1 MSYRNKLILTI
12 SSVFLVFAAGAVCLG
27 LVSEDSY
34 RRAIIKS
41 RLEGYADMIAREGDR
56 VLEYMPDDLRVT
68 EIDPSGRVIYDSS
81 VSAGVLENHL
91 GRPEIKECLRS
102 GMGSSIRRSESS
114 DKKYFYLAK
123 SYDGRIIRV
132 AQVFDV
138 ELGKFFRT
146 DWMLVLSVSILL
158 VLALVV
164 LVWLSDRFQRSEDER
179 AAKQTRL
186 LKHEM
191 TGNIS
196 HELKTPVSSIQGYL
210 ETIVSNPDIDKET
223 KDQFIQRCYAQS
235 RRLSSLLADISTLN
249 KLDDAPQEYEFQP
262 VNIPD
267 LLQSIQRDVSMQM
280 EAKHVTFRAL
290 VDPEVAVDGNPSLLY
305 SIFRNLTDNSI
316 AYGGEGVTITVQ
328 VLSESADFYT
338 FSFSDN
344 GPGVASEHIPH
355 LFERFYRIDKG
366 RSRKMG
372 GTGLGLAIVKNSVL
386 LHRGNIS
393 VRLGIAGGLEF
404 VFTLPKAA

>member
-1 MSYRNKLILTI
+1 
-12 SSVFLVFAAGAVCLG
+12 
-27 LVSEDSY
+27 
-34 RRAIIKS
+34 
-41 RLEGYADMIAREGDR
+41 MI
-56 VLEYMPDDLRVT
+56 
-68 EIDPSGRVIYDSS
+68 
-81 VSAGVLENHL
+81 
-91 GRPEIKECLRS
+91 
-102 GMGSSIRRSESS
+102 
-114 DKKYFYLAK
+114 
-123 SYDGRIIRV
+123 
-132 AQVFDV
+132 
-138 ELGKFFRT
+138 
-146 DWMLVLSVSILL
+146 ILL
-158 VLALVV
+158 SIVVVLLALALITMQGRYVHLKKSIDKGKV
-164 LVWLSDRFQRSEDER
+164 SMYDKLRDSEED
-179 AAKQTRL
+179 KTRL
-186 LKHEM
+186 KRQL
-191 TGNIS
+191 TQNVA

-290 VDPEVAVDGNPSLLY
+290 VDLEVAVDGNPSLLY

-344 GPGVASEHIPH
+344 GPGVAPEHIPH

-386 LHRGNIS
+386 LHHGNIS

>member
-1 MSYRNKLILTI
+1 MYDKLRD
-12 SSVFLVFAAGAVCLG
+12 
-27 LVSEDSY
+27 SE
-34 RRAIIKS
+34 
-41 RLEGYADMIAREGDR
+41 E
-56 VLEYMPDDLRVT
+56 
-68 EIDPSGRVIYDSS
+68 
-81 VSAGVLENHL
+81 
-91 GRPEIKECLRS
+91 
-102 GMGSSIRRSESS
+102 
-114 DKKYFYLAK
+114 DK
-123 SYDGRIIRV
+123 
-132 AQVFDV
+132 
-138 ELGKFFRT
+138 
-146 DWMLVLSVSILL
+146 
-158 VLALVV
+158 
-164 LVWLSDRFQRSEDER
+164 
-179 AAKQTRL
+179 TRL
-186 LKHEM
+186 KRQL
-191 TGNIS
+191 TQNVA

-316 AYGGEGVTITVQ
+316 AYGGEWVTITVQ

-386 LHRGNIS
+386 LHHGNIS

>member
-1 MSYRNKLILTI
+1 MYDKLRD
-12 SSVFLVFAAGAVCLG
+12 
-27 LVSEDSY
+27 SE
-34 RRAIIKS
+34 
-41 RLEGYADMIAREGDR
+41 E
-56 VLEYMPDDLRVT
+56 
-68 EIDPSGRVIYDSS
+68 
-81 VSAGVLENHL
+81 
-91 GRPEIKECLRS
+91 
-102 GMGSSIRRSESS
+102 
-114 DKKYFYLAK
+114 DK
-123 SYDGRIIRV
+123 
-132 AQVFDV
+132 
-138 ELGKFFRT
+138 
-146 DWMLVLSVSILL
+146 
-158 VLALVV
+158 
-164 LVWLSDRFQRSEDER
+164 
-179 AAKQTRL
+179 TRL
-186 LKHEM
+186 KRQL
-191 TGNIS
+191 TQNVA

-338 FSFSDN
+338 FNFSDN

-386 LHRGNIS
+386 LHHGNIS

>member
-1 MSYRNKLILTI
+1 
-12 SSVFLVFAAGAVCLG
+12 
-27 LVSEDSY
+27 
-34 RRAIIKS
+34 
-41 RLEGYADMIAREGDR
+41 MI
-56 VLEYMPDDLRVT
+56 
-68 EIDPSGRVIYDSS
+68 
-81 VSAGVLENHL
+81 
-91 GRPEIKECLRS
+91 
-102 GMGSSIRRSESS
+102 
-114 DKKYFYLAK
+114 
-123 SYDGRIIRV
+123 
-132 AQVFDV
+132 
-138 ELGKFFRT
+138 
-146 DWMLVLSVSILL
+146 ILL
-158 VLALVV
+158 SIVVVLLALALITMQGRYVHLKKSIDKGKV
-164 LVWLSDRFQRSEDER
+164 SMYDKLRDSEED
-179 AAKQTRL
+179 KTRL
-186 LKHEM
+186 KRQL
-191 TGNIS
+191 TQNVA

-280 EAKHVTFRAL
+280 EDKHVTFRAL

-328 VLSESADFYT
+328 VLSESTDFYT

-344 GPGVASEHIPH
+344 GPGVAPEHIPH

-386 LHRGNIS
+386 LHRGTIS

>member
-1 MSYRNKLILTI
+1 
-12 SSVFLVFAAGAVCLG
+12 
-27 LVSEDSY
+27 
-34 RRAIIKS
+34 
-41 RLEGYADMIAREGDR
+41 MI
-56 VLEYMPDDLRVT
+56 
-68 EIDPSGRVIYDSS
+68 
-81 VSAGVLENHL
+81 
-91 GRPEIKECLRS
+91 
-102 GMGSSIRRSESS
+102 
-114 DKKYFYLAK
+114 
-123 SYDGRIIRV
+123 
-132 AQVFDV
+132 
-138 ELGKFFRT
+138 
-146 DWMLVLSVSILL
+146 ILL
-158 VLALVV
+158 SIVVVLLALALITMQGRYVHLKKSIDKGKV
-164 LVWLSDRFQRSEDER
+164 SMYDKLRDSEED
-179 AAKQTRL
+179 KTRL
-186 LKHEM
+186 KRQL
-191 TGNIS
+191 TQNVA

-280 EAKHVTFRAL
+280 EDKHVTFRAL

-386 LHRGNIS
+386 LHHGNIS

-404 VFTLPKAA
+404 VFTLPKEASACCKCVGALLRFFCHHL

>member
-1 MSYRNKLILTI
+1 MYDKLRD
-12 SSVFLVFAAGAVCLG
+12 
-27 LVSEDSY
+27 SE
-34 RRAIIKS
+34 
-41 RLEGYADMIAREGDR
+41 E
-56 VLEYMPDDLRVT
+56 
-68 EIDPSGRVIYDSS
+68 
-81 VSAGVLENHL
+81 
-91 GRPEIKECLRS
+91 
-102 GMGSSIRRSESS
+102 
-114 DKKYFYLAK
+114 DK
-123 SYDGRIIRV
+123 
-132 AQVFDV
+132 
-138 ELGKFFRT
+138 
-146 DWMLVLSVSILL
+146 
-158 VLALVV
+158 
-164 LVWLSDRFQRSEDER
+164 
-179 AAKQTRL
+179 TRL
-186 LKHEM
+186 KRQL
-191 TGNIS
+191 TQNVA

-328 VLSESADFYT
+328 LLSESADFYT

-386 LHRGNIS
+386 LHHGNIS

>member
-1 MSYRNKLILTI
+1 MYDKLRD
-12 SSVFLVFAAGAVCLG
+12 
-27 LVSEDSY
+27 SE
-34 RRAIIKS
+34 
-41 RLEGYADMIAREGDR
+41 E
-56 VLEYMPDDLRVT
+56 
-68 EIDPSGRVIYDSS
+68 
-81 VSAGVLENHL
+81 
-91 GRPEIKECLRS
+91 
-102 GMGSSIRRSESS
+102 
-114 DKKYFYLAK
+114 DK
-123 SYDGRIIRV
+123 
-132 AQVFDV
+132 
-138 ELGKFFRT
+138 
-146 DWMLVLSVSILL
+146 
-158 VLALVV
+158 
-164 LVWLSDRFQRSEDER
+164 
-179 AAKQTRL
+179 TRL
-186 LKHEM
+186 KRQL
-191 TGNIS
+191 TQNVA

-338 FSFSDN
+338 FGFSDN

-386 LHRGNIS
+386 LHHGNIS